1 MTSVDRSE
9 RTTDTPRESRARSVV
24 ERAVNVPLEQ
34 RIERVR
40 QAARRLGSSPTN
52 VASRIRPHVPK
63 VS

>member
-1 MTSVDRSE
+1 MSADKPQ
-9 RTTDTPRESRARSVV
+9 RTTATPREFRARRVV

-40 QAARRLGSSPTN
+40 QAARRLGAPRAN
-52 VASRIRPHVPK
+52 VGSRIRPHVPK

>member
-1 MTSVDRSE
+1 MSAEIPKRI
-9 RTTDTPRESRARSVV
+9 TDTPREPRARRVV
-24 ERAVNVPLEQ
+24 ASAVSAPLEQ

-40 QAARRLGSSPTN
+40 QAARRLGAPHAN

>member
-1 MTSVDRSE
+1 MMSADTPQ

-40 QAARRLGSSPTN
+40 QAARRLGAPHAN